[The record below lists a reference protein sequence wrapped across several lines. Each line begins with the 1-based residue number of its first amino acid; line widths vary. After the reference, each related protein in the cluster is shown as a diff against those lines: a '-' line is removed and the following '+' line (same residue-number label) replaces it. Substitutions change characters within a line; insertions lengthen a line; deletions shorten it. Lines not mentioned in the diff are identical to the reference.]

1 MKWMNF
7 VRIFTLS
14 AFALLCQSALAQPAT
29 GNTPDALVRSGDEQI
44 EKGQYYRAL
53 EQYEKAYKEV
63 KERDIAIKIAKT
75 HFLLRDYNKS
85 SVWFGRVLSRDKA
98 NKYGEYRYFYGRALK
113 MNENYTEAGE
123 EFKKYLENGTDE
135 VLKAKA
141 QLELQGIEL
150 RAGLNENVGLEVKNP
165 GKNINTPESQ
175 SGPAIDPEGNLYFG
189 SLDAKE
195 EKKSKKDDKKET
207 KKKEEGKEEGGAD
220 EKTETGSDDDPAA
233 FMKLY
238 QSAYSEGKGW
248 EKANMLPELIN
259 RNGYHSANPSFSKD
273 GQIMYFTR
281 AVSEGGHMEESKI
294 FASTKTAS
302 SWSPALEVKGV
313 NGDFLARQPAEGEL
327 FGNRVLLF
335 SSDMPGGKGGF
346 DLYYATKIGEAE
358 YSAPINL
365 GSVNTSGD
373 ELCPFMKDGNLFF
386 SSDGWPGIGGF
397 DVFQTKWTGSDWTT
411 PVNMGL
417 PVNSSADDLFY
428 KLSPKGER
436 AVLVS
441 NRPHPDSKSLK
452 SKTCCDDIYFIEKR
466 QLVIDLTTVVVDEK
480 KKAIKGATAQLIE
493 MKSGKD
499 GEIQSKSNSQG
510 NEIVHA
516 LDKDKAYKVVVS
528 KDGYFPAEYELNTVG
543 IEKDQKIKKEVVLRL
558 LPPESDVEIV
568 TINEPIRLNNI
579 YYDFDD
585 DKILVNSE
593 KDLAYL
599 KELMDKYP
607 DMVIELSSHTDS
619 RGNDDYNEKLSQRRA
634 NSAKKWLMTK
644 KISAQ
649 RIVAKGYG
657 EDKILN
663 HCTNGEECT
672 EEEHRFNR
680 RTEFKILSG
689 PTTIEIK
696 KEVLNKKAKPSGK

>member
-1 MKWMNF
+1 MKWIHF
-7 VRIFTLS
+7 KKLLS
-14 AFALLCQSALAQPAT
+14 FFALLFCLEIVQAQPAT

-53 EQYEKAYKEV
+53 EQYEKAYKEI
-63 KERDIAIKIAKT
+63 KDKDIAIKIAKT
-75 HFLLRDYNKS
+75 HLLLRDYNKA
-85 SVWFGRVLSRDKA
+85 SVWFGRVLSRDRA
-98 NKYGEYRYFYGRALK
+98 NKYNEYRFDYGRALK
-113 MNENYTEAGE
+113 MNESYTEAAE
-123 EFKKYLENGTDE
+123 EFKKYLESGVDE
-135 VLKAKA
+135 SLKEKAKI
-141 QLELQGIEL
+141 ELQGIEL
-150 RAGLNENVGLEVKNP
+150 RGGITENVGLEVKNA

-175 SGPAIDPEGNLYFG
+175 SGPSLDMDGNLYFG

-195 EKKSKKDDKKET
+195 EKKSKKVDKKES
-207 KKKEEGKEEGGAD
+207 KKKEEKEGEGTGD
-220 EKTETGSDDDPAA
+220 EKTAEGSDDDPAG

-248 EKANMLPELIN
+248 EKAVMLPELIN

-273 GQIMYFTR
+273 GQVMFFTR
-281 AVSEGGHMEESKI
+281 AVSEGGHMDESKI
-294 FASTKTAS
+294 YASTKTAS
-302 SWSPALEVKGV
+302 AWSPALEVKGV
-313 NGDFLARQPAEGEL
+313 NGEFLARHPVEGEL

-335 SSDMPGGKGGF
+335 AADIPGGKGGY

-358 YSAPINL
+358 YNAPVNL
-365 GSVNTSGD
+365 GSLNTASD
-373 ELCPFMKDGNLFF
+373 ELSPYMVDGALYF

-397 DVFQTKWTGSDWTT
+397 DIFQSKWTGSEWTT
-411 PVNMGL
+411 PVNLGL
-417 PVNSSADDLFY
+417 PVNSSVDDLFY
-428 KLSPKGER
+428 KLSPKGDR
-436 AVLVS
+436 ALLVS
-441 NRPHPDSKSLK
+441 NRAHPDSKSLK

-466 QLVIDLTTVVVDEK
+466 KLVIDLTTVVLDEK
-480 KKAIKGATAQLIE
+480 KKGLKGATAQLIE

-528 KDGYFPAEYELNTVG
+528 KEGYFPAEYELNTVG
-543 IEKDQKIKKEVVLRL
+543 VEKDQKIRKEVTLRL

-585 DKILVNSE
+585 DKILPASE
-593 KDLAYL
+593 KDLGYL

-634 NSAKKWLMTK
+634 NSAKKWLMGK
-644 KISAQ
+644 KVSAQ

-657 EDKILN
+657 EEKILN
-663 HCTNGEECT
+663 HCSNGEECT
-672 EEEHRFNR
+672 EEEHRYNR

-689 PTTIEIK
+689 PTTIEVK
-696 KEVLNKKAKPSGK
+696 KEVMNKKNKPSEK